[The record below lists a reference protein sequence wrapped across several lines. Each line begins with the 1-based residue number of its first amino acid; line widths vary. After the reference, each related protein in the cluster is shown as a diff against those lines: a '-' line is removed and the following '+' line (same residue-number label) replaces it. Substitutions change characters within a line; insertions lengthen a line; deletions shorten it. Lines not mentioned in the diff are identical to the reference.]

1 MRLRREGGPRRER
14 EEWNETKE
22 RGRDQGERGRNGM
35 RLRREGGTKERGR
48 NGMRLR
54 REGGTKE
61 REGGM
66 E

>member
-1 MRLRREGGPRRER
+1 MEQRQRRRK
-14 EEWNETKE
+14 EWNATKE
-22 RGRDQGERGRNGM
+22 RGRDQGER
-35 RLRREGGTKERGR
+35 ER